1 MNRTEAFAKYGA
13 KLKNF
18 VWSVAAKN
26 NRGEL
31 VLSLWKQ
38 YFKPG
43 VGVITYIDKASRWKG
58 PGNNEFRLYLDAA
71 FKNGQI
77 IRAVIGRTND
87 EEAVASGVDAHSLDN
102 TFHLREDWIG
112 EVTVWDGDNFEI
124 EFKSN

>member
-13 KLKNF
+13 KLKNC

-43 VGVITYIDKASRWKG
+43 DGVITYIDKASRWKG
-58 PGNNEFRLYLDAA
+58 PGNNEFRLYLDSA

-77 IRAVIGRTND
+77 IRAVIPAMRKPLQAELTPI
-87 EEAVASGVDAHSLDN
+87 L
-102 TFHLREDWIG
+102 WI
-112 EVTVWDGDNFEI
+112 TR
-124 EFKSN
+124 ST